1 MNDHDN
7 DPDAP
12 VPEISLFSG
21 NVPIKD
27 ALNQLR
33 LRLLDLTSRNRLL
46 NFKPTT
52 GKSLQFV
59 QCSPEVVYNRLID
72 TPNVAT
78 VTLTGVPEPERAAW
92 VTKGGRLTRPDA
104 RDYASTV
111 GIPTTY
117 ELPQGNM
124 RLPATAAS
132 GAQMRAL
139 FYAEDLALHCRKIE
153 REAKL
158 AIEETGANMLYLVL
172 GFLEYPEAESSD
184 KLYRAPLLSLPVR
197 LERTTKGK
205 YDVYSIVY
213 TGEELTENISLR
225 EKVKRDFGLSLPAF
239 NEESLSLSGYLEAV
253 EEAIDHLPRW
263 SVKRMATLTLLSFAT
278 MLLVRELSPDN
289 WPTEEGESSL
299 LTHPV
304 VKRVFEG
311 GRDTDADGDDAQ
323 YATDYAV
330 DDHKLANLPVIYD
343 CDSSQHSAL
352 IDAIEGR
359 HGVIEGPP
367 GTGKSQT
374 ITNLIATAL
383 FMGKRVLFMSEKLAA
398 LQVVKTRLEQA
409 GLEAFVLELH
419 SNKTNKKR
427 VLEDLETRI
436 NFRPRIPDGLED
448 LVKTVETK
456 RSELKTY
463 ADMLNG
469 VHGNVQGLTVYQVMW
484 RAERYRQKCD
494 ASAKVAEDL
503 LYYGAPATGQSEF
516 QVLAD
521 LLSYAAKQFV
531 EVDGRKPDHPWWGFY
546 PEVLQ
551 PGDEVRLERLLTR
564 HILDCETFAQAL
576 SDASTF
582 LGTETPAGNSSS
594 NAATL
599 LSSLAAIAPGSPD
612 DVAYGALP
620 RIFTK
625 DDPYGETAE
634 QTLNQVRTRLAEMA
648 LQSQA
653 GASNWTATTPPGDA
667 DIETLHEHIKLLDY
681 WEVGQT
687 RLREFLATPALI
699 RARVAQSEHGLKE
712 LVGLV
717 HVAKIDVPFSME
729 GFAKLSAMLTVAES
743 ATDSL
748 FRFRHPSLLEPNAAA
763 TLRAA
768 AVTFAELETA
778 RAALD
783 AKLYLDSVPDDATLK
798 QAIDTLREGPT
809 WYRWAQSPWRK
820 ALAVHERLC
829 RAKKQKLTSATRLA
843 ELEAL
848 RKYQNDQAAWS
859 TNDVVARL
867 AGPFYLAAKS
877 PFEELALTSEWLIDA
892 QQTLKFADIEPRMF
906 DALTVDV
913 SQIAA
918 LRVIE
923 DKASTALKDVAG
935 LEELVGIVLPR
946 TSLSLMQFQQSSFV
960 AERISLASVIAAD
973 MEKVGTFFAGKLSPD
988 ITMENAVASV
998 RAAHK
1003 LEVLRQALSRDEQA
1017 RDLLAEHL
1025 SGAHT
1030 DLEPLFSALT
1040 YGRLVKQA
1048 RLPESVESVLLT
1060 AASAEN
1066 YVRLSGLTRA
1076 IQAGWTALDTFSEQM
1091 AALGVFNLVE
1101 WAGGEAGAPL
1111 QYATELSSRASR
1123 ALEAFDEL
1131 LPWAQYF
1138 QLRADIKTKELTPFV
1153 ELMEA
1158 SRVPPAHLTQ
1168 VFGYRFYA
1176 SIAHA
1181 LFREYPELSRFSGT
1195 RHSTVRK
1202 EFGDLDRELI
1212 RLRGQQVAARCRTH
1226 SAPPAGNAGARVD
1239 DKTEMELLRYLIPQS
1254 RPRVPVRKMLQKAG
1268 RAIQALKP
1276 CFMMGPQAVAQF
1288 LKPGTISFDLIVM
1301 DEASQLKPE
1310 EAIGAIA
1317 RGTQLIVVGDPKQL
1331 PPTTFFS
1338 RMGQTPDDDGSA
1350 QIAAVDAE
1358 SILDVMIGH
1367 FRPVRTLKFHYRSR
1381 HESLIAFSNA
1391 EFYRGNLVVFPS
1403 PYPNGKALGLR
1414 YHYVADGVYE
1424 SQMNQVEAA
1433 RVVDAVVDHILTR
1446 PEDSLG
1452 VVTLNVKQRDLIDE
1466 LLTERIRQM
1475 PKADEYKKEW
1485 ASRGME
1491 LFVKNLE
1498 NVQGDERDR
1507 IIISTT
1513 FGKPRNTSVVR
1524 QNFGPISREGG
1535 WRRLNVLFT
1544 RARKSVAVFSSMQPE
1559 DIVSDEKTPA
1569 GTKALRNYLTYAR
1582 NGVLTTEVDT
1592 GLEPDSDFEVAVID
1606 VLKSKGYEVT
1616 PQLGVAGFR
1625 IDIAVRHP
1633 DYPSTYLAAVECDGA
1648 SYHTGVSVRDRDRI
1662 RQEILESLGWR
1673 GKIYRIWSTSWFR
1686 SPRAEAEKLV
1696 EFLASLRR
1704 VEVPVEFRQAPE
1716 EPQRV
1721 ASATLPTAATVSAV
1735 QAPSVS
1741 ILDDVDDADDFE
1753 IEVGDLVTYSP
1764 ADKPN
1769 EALTIRITAHR
1780 TDFAQGFVAQN
1791 TPLAQ
1796 TLIGATAG
1804 EMVVLRVPAMP
1815 TQALIIH
1822 GVKRD
1827 RNDAAA

>member
-1 MNDHDN
+1 MNEYDN
-7 DPDAP
+7 EANMP
-12 VPEISLFSG
+12 VPEMNLFSG
-21 NVPIKD
+21 SVPIKD

-46 NFKPTT
+46 NFKPTA

-72 TPNVAT
+72 TPNVAA
-78 VTLTGVPEPERAAW
+78 VTFTSVPEPERGAW
-92 VTKGGRLTRPDA
+92 VMKAGRLTRPDA
-104 RDYASTV
+104 RDYAVSV
-111 GIPTTY
+111 GISTSY
-117 ELPQGNM
+117 ELAQGNT
-124 RLPATAAS
+124 RLPATTAS

-172 GFLEYPEAESSD
+172 GFLEYPEAENSD
-184 KLYRAPLLSLPVR
+184 KLFRAPLLSLPVR
-197 LERTTKGK
+197 LERVTKGN
-205 YDVYSIVY
+205 YDVYTVAY

-239 NEESLSLSGYLEAV
+239 NEESLSLSSYLEAV
-253 EEAIDHLPRW
+253 EEAIEHLPRW
-263 SVKRMATLTLLSFAT
+263 SVRRMATLTLLSFAT
-278 MLLVRELSPDN
+278 MLLVRELSPEN
-289 WPTEEGESSL
+289 WPTDEGESSL

-330 DDHKLANLPVIYD
+330 DDHKLANLPLIYD

-352 IDAIEGR
+352 IDAIEGK

-398 LQVVKTRLEQA
+398 LQVVKTRLQQA

-436 NFRPRIPDGLED
+436 NFRPRLPDGLEA

-484 RAERYRQKCD
+484 RAERYRQKCE

-503 LYYGAPATGQSEF
+503 LYYSAPATGQSEF

-521 LLSYAAKQFV
+521 LLNYVAKQFV
-531 EVDGRKPDHPWWGFY
+531 EVDRRKPDHPWSGFC

-564 HILDCETFAQAL
+564 HIQDCETFAQAL
-576 SDASTF
+576 SDASMF
-582 LGTETPAGNSSS
+582 LGAETPASKSGS
-594 NAATL
+594 NAAAL
-599 LSSLAAIAPGSPD
+599 LSSLVAIAPGSPD

-620 RIFTK
+620 RIFTEH
-625 DDPYGETAE
+625 DPYGETAE
-634 QTLNQVRTRLAEMA
+634 HTLNRIRTRLAEMA
-648 LQSQA
+648 SQSQA
-653 GASNWTATTPPGDA
+653 GAGNWTATTPPSDE
-667 DIETLHEHIKLLDY
+667 DIETLHEHIKLLDF

-687 RLREFLATPALI
+687 RLREFLTTPALI
-699 RARVAQSEHGLKE
+699 RARIAQAEHGLKE
-712 LVGLV
+712 LAALF
-717 HVAKIDVPFSME
+717 HIAKIEVPFSKE

-743 ATDSL
+743 ATDSR

-768 AVTFAELETA
+768 AVTFAELESA
-778 RAALD
+778 RATLD
-783 AKLYLDSVPDDATLK
+783 AKLYLDTVSDDATLK

-809 WYRWAQSPWRK
+809 WYRWTQRLWRK
-820 ALAVHERLC
+820 SLAVHERLC
-829 RAKKQKLTSATRLA
+829 RVKKQKLTSAIRLA

-848 RKYQNDQAAWS
+848 RKYQNHQVAWS
-859 TNDVVARL
+859 TNVVVTRL
-867 AGPFYLAAKS
+867 AGQFYLAANT

-892 QQTLKFADIEPRMF
+892 QRTLKIADVEPQLF
-906 DALTVDV
+906 DPLTIDV

-918 LRVIE
+918 LRVVK
-923 DKASTALKDVAG
+923 DKAGKALMDIASLDELIST
-935 LEELVGIVLPR
+935 VLPP
-946 TSLSLMQFQQSSFV
+946 TSLSLMQFQQSSFA
-960 AERISLASVIAAD
+960 AERLTFASVIAAD
-973 MEKVGTFFAGKLSPD
+973 MEKVGTFFGGKLSPD
-988 ITMENAVASV
+988 IAMENAVASV

-1003 LEVLRQALSRDEQA
+1003 LEGLRQALSHDEHA

-1025 SGAHT
+1025 HGAHT
-1030 DLEPLFSALT
+1030 DLEPLFGALT
-1040 YGRLVKQA
+1040 YGRLVKLA
-1048 RLPESVESVLLT
+1048 RLPESVESVLLA

-1066 YVRLSGLTRA
+1066 HVRLSGLVRA
-1076 IQAGWTALDTFSEQM
+1076 IQAGWTALEIFSEQM
-1091 AALGVFNLVE
+1091 AALGAFNLVE
-1101 WAGGEAGAPL
+1101 WAGGEPVAPL
-1111 QYATELSSRASR
+1111 QYVTELSARATR

-1131 LPWAQYF
+1131 LPWVQYF
-1138 QLRADIKTKELTPFV
+1138 QLRADVEAKELTPFV

-1158 SRVPPAHLTQ
+1158 SQIPPAHLTQ
-1168 VFGYRFYA
+1168 VFGYRFYS

-1181 LFREYPELSRFSGT
+1181 LFREYLELSRFSGT

-1338 RMGQTPDDDGSA
+1338 RMGQTPDDDSSA

-1391 EFYRGNLVVFPS
+1391 EFYRGNLVLFPS
-1403 PYPNGKALGLR
+1403 PYPNGKALGLH
-1414 YHYVADGVYE
+1414 YHYVADGIYE
-1424 SQMNQVEAA
+1424 NQMNSVEAA

-1446 PEDSLG
+1446 PDDSLG

-1466 LLTERIRQM
+1466 LLTERIRPM
-1475 PKADEYKKEW
+1475 VKADEYKKEW
-1485 ASRGME
+1485 AARGME

-1559 DIVSDEKTPA
+1559 DIVSDEKTPL
-1569 GTKALRNYLTYAR
+1569 GTKALRNYLAYAR
-1582 NGVLTTEVDT
+1582 NGVLTTEVET

-1686 SPRAEAEKLV
+1686 SPRAEAEKLLA
-1696 EFLASLRR
+1696 FLESLRHI
-1704 VEVPVEFRQAPE
+1704 EVPVEFRQSVE
-1716 EPQRV
+1716 EPPRV
-1721 ASATLPTAATVSAV
+1721 AAASQLNPQKVDEMQV
-1735 QAPSVS
+1735 PSIT
-1741 ILDDVDDADDFE
+1741 ILDDVDDAEELE

-1764 ADKPN
+1764 AEKPN
-1769 EALTIRITAHR
+1769 EALTIRITAHK
-1780 TDFAQGFVAQN
+1780 TDIAQGFVAQH

-1804 EMVVLRVPAMP
+1804 ETVVLRVPAMP

-1822 GVKRD
+1822 QVKRD
-1827 RNDAAA
+1827 RIDAAV